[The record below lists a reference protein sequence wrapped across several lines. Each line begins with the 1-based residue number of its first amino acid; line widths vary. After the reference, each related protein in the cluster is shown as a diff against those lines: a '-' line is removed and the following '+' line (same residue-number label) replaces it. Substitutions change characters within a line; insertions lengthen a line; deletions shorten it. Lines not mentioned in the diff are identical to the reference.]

1 MMRTLAVL
9 IAAGSVLLG
18 SAGAAGARPSTGGPG
33 ALVSAA
39 PLKHRLWIPGTTR
52 SAFRLKYVTTNA
64 RGKRALSTGMLFLP
78 KGKPPRGGWPVISWA
93 HGTSGLGDACAP
105 SLVGPALPRR
115 DRPYLANWMR
125 EGYAIVASDY
135 AGLGTPGL
143 MAYLHGRS
151 EAHNIVDVVKAGR
164 TYARRLS
171 STSRLARKWVVI
183 GQSQGA
189 GAAIYT
195 ARYATRFG
203 GRGLDYRGAV
213 GTGTP
218 AYIENVV
225 TQLAPGF
232 PDLSPG
238 LTAYMAYILAGM
250 RWTHPDLG
258 IDGLLTT
265 TGRKYVE
272 LAETRCVFA
281 FEQDLADAKVGTFFS
296 GRLITLPNFAR
307 TVRNYMAM
315 PGQGFDRPFFM
326 GHGLEDADV
335 PYTLTKPYV
344 DELKANHEPLT
355 FKTYDADHSGTLLES
370 QKDTH
375 PFVRKLFANPGP

>member
-1 MMRTLAVL
+1 MRTLAVL
-9 IAAGSVLLG
+9 IAGGSILLG
-18 SAGAAGARPSTGGPG
+18 PAGEAGARPSTGGPG
-33 ALVSAA
+33 ALVAAA
-39 PLKHRLWIPGTTR
+39 PLKHRLWIPKTTR
-52 SAFRLKYVTTNA
+52 AAFRLKYVTTNA

-171 STSRLARKWVVI
+171 PTSRLARKWVVI

-265 TGRKYVE
+265 TGREYVE
-272 LAETRCVFA
+272 LAETRCVFP
-281 FEQDLADAKVGTFFS
+281 FEKDLADAKIGTFFS

-307 TVRNYMAM
+307 TVKNYMAM
-315 PGQGFDRPFFM
+315 PEQGFDRPFFM
-326 GHGLEDADV
+326 GHGLEDVDV

-344 DELKANHEPLT
+344 DKLKANHEPLT
-355 FKTYDADHSGTLLES
+355 FKPYHADHSGTLLES

-375 PFVRKLFANPGP
+375 PFVRKLFAKRGP

>member
-1 MMRTLAVL
+1 MTRTLAVL

-18 SAGAAGARPSTGGPG
+18 SAGVAAARPSTGGPG

-39 PLKHRLWIPGTTR
+39 PLKHRLWIPNTTR
-52 SAFRLKYVTTNA
+52 AAFRLKYVTTNA

-164 TYARRLS
+164 TYARQLS

-203 GRGLDYRGAV
+203 GHGLDYRGAV

-232 PDLSPG
+232 PELSPG

-250 RWTHPDLG
+250 RWTYPDLG

-272 LAETRCVFA
+272 LAETRCVFP
-281 FEQDLADAKVGTFFS
+281 FEKGLVDAKIGTFFS

-307 TVRNYMAM
+307 TVRKYMAM
-315 PGQGFDRPFFM
+315 PEQGFDRPFFM
-326 GHGLEDADV
+326 GHGLQDVDV

-375 PFVRKLFANPGP
+375 PFVRKLFASPGP